1 MEDSILRT
9 IKKLL
14 GLAADYNAFDQ
25 DVVLHINNAF
35 LSLEQLAVGPAFSI
49 EGDNEAWSDYLDA
62 DSDLLQALKSY
73 IYIKVRLVF
82 DPPGTS
88 FAINSLQEMSR
99 ELEWRLNVQAEK
111 DLQL

>member
-14 GLAADYNAFDQ
+14 GLAADYDVFDQ
-25 DVVLHINNAF
+25 NVIVHINDAF
-35 LSLEQLAVGPAFSI
+35 MALEQLGVGPTFFI
-49 EGDNEAWSDYLDA
+49 ESDNESWGDYLPEDG
-62 DSDLLQALKSY
+62 DLQAVKSY

-82 DPPGTS
+82 DPPSTS